1 MKMKQL
7 ARRKGLLSW
16 LIAAFVFTGVPTSQ
30 AAPEILFDDTLG
42 AGCSAPYTSGAL
54 HAQRL
59 IARGTISISSI
70 DAFIGTAVQ
79 TNFSS
84 ARFYILSDNP
94 STHVPLAILE
104 TFTPTAISGS
114 GAFTIAKFVG
124 SFSANSGTKFWVAA
138 GQIAST
144 FGWCYISGVSAA
156 NFTMN
161 GITLDTTTG
170 LSNSNFRRAYISG
183 GTISSGG
190 WVSTNDSLAF
200 LMNLNGTV
208 TPSIVTITSGMQ
220 NGGSSVTYRT
230 SSVISSNVS
239 TPSRVT
245 YLANGKYISD
255 CRGLLSSGGTS
266 TCTWRPSVHG
276 AFTIT
281 VRATPIDSSIAASS
295 TKFEVSSV
303 ARTNKR

>member
-1 MKMKQL
+1 MLRAAILK
-7 ARRKGLLSW
+7 RKGCLSW
-16 LIAAFVFTGVPTSQ
+16 FIAIFAFLSAPNAY
-30 AAPEILFDDTLG
+30 AAPDLLFDDTLG
-42 AGCSAPYTSGAL
+42 SGCTAPYTSGAL

-94 STHVPLAILE
+94 STHVPLTILE
-104 TFTPTAISGS
+104 TFTPTVITGS

-138 GQIAST
+138 GQVAST

-156 NFTMN
+156 SFTMN

-170 LSNSNFRRAYISG
+170 LSNANFRRAYISG

-230 SSVISSNVS
+230 STVISSNVS

-245 YLANGKYISD
+245 YLANGKYISG
-255 CRGLLSSGGTS
+255 CRGLQSSGGTS
-266 TCTWRPSVHG
+266 TCTWHPSVHG
-276 AFTIT
+276 VLTIT
-281 VRATPIDSSIAASS
+281 VRATPIDNTIAASS

-303 ARTNKR
+303 ARSNKR